1 MNQVDNPVLL
11 WSVCVLLCLV
21 FGFGDCA
28 LTDASEPW
36 SPSILH
42 AMFSSPMSRF
52 SVSSTPPP
60 AAAVTQPPTAPPTPA
75 PAPPAGDAIT
85 LLMNEIA
92 ILKSKYADIAG
103 QVTGLTDRLDNVT
116 SSYLEQKHLAL
127 SLNETVTT
135 LQSEINALASQ
146 AIVLAGQAQLPQ
158 LAINS
163 IILEQQ
169 LGFTALQEAINLYLE
184 VWSFS
189 FRGLGC

>member
-1 MNQVDNPVLL
+1 
-11 WSVCVLLCLV
+11 
-21 FGFGDCA
+21 
-28 LTDASEPW
+28 
-36 SPSILH
+36 
-42 AMFSSPMSRF
+42 
-52 SVSSTPPP
+52 
-60 AAAVTQPPTAPPTPA
+60 
-75 PAPPAGDAIT
+75 
-85 LLMNEIA
+85 MNEIA